1 MIEFLGNKDLLSR
14 SKTAFLCSRNM
25 SSASV
30 LRCYDWATEMRKEN
44 QVIISGF
51 QFLLKGH
58 QPVIIVIARQMY
70 KQLPEEWQSP
80 MSNGDLLIVSIA
92 PKAIRTSTKTAY
104 NRNRY
109 ITSITDTIVF
119 GFISEGS
126 SLQLLYDCN
135 RQKSIILTE

>member
-1 MIEFLGNKDLLSR
+1 
-14 SKTAFLCSRNM
+14 
-25 SSASV
+25 
-30 LRCYDWATEMRKEN
+30 MRKEN

-51 QFLLKGH
+51 QSKIEKDVLHFLLKGH

>member
-14 SKTAFLCSRNM
+14 SKTAFLCSRNV

-51 QFLLKGH
+51 QSKIEKDVLHFLLKGH

-109 ITSITDTIVF
+109 ITSITYKIVF
-119 GFISEGS
+119 GFI
-126 SLQLLYDCN
+126 
-135 RQKSIILTE
+135 